1 MILCS
6 DLCTCLLNKDQL
18 LLRLDH
24 IQKSPEE
31 LLQVLSDYGKI
42 FHPNHHLL
50 IAAKRYLMY
59 TLPLGDSQRI
69 RLAMDVL
76 AVYDVI
82 VPGMTKERG
91 LTMFE
96 IHGKFFF
103 QFLIVKWNEEKEK
116 KMMIYISANCL
127 FAIKKKLQEPITAE
141 EVGSYKIRVEQAVA
155 MGRLAQ
161 LCLTNDDRK
170 NDFCGTI
177 KNTLVQTLK
186 LGLKLS
192 EALSD
197 AVHQ

>member
-1 MILCS
+1 
-6 DLCTCLLNKDQL
+6 
-18 LLRLDH
+18 
-24 IQKSPEE
+24 
-31 LLQVLSDYGKI
+31 
-42 FHPNHHLL
+42 
-50 IAAKRYLMY
+50 
-59 TLPLGDSQRI
+59 
-69 RLAMDVL
+69 L

-82 VPGMTKERG
+82 VPGLTKERG

-96 IHGKFFF
+96 IH
-103 QFLIVKWNEEKEK
+103 
-116 KMMIYISANCL
+116 ANCL
-127 FAIKKKLQEPITAE
+127 FAIKKELQEPITAE

-186 LGLKLS
+186 LGLQLS

-197 AVHQ
+197 AAVQ